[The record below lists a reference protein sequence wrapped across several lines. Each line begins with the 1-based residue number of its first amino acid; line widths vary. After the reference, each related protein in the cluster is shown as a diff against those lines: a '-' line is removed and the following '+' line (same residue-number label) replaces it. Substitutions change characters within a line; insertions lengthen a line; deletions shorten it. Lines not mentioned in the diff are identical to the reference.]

1 MPLIHSATWNIGST
15 PPTLLRIFHACGALF
30 VKTAEA
36 TAFVTSTLASAT
48 AEISQ
53 EFSKLNATS
62 DADHPPA
69 STSLQHN
76 THLIIGLVLLQ
87 TVCLFQGESEGGVKT
102 QPHTNV
108 EHHAMLV
115 TMIRQTR
122 LIERV
127 RSWEAPDWSDPILLD
142 AAWKEW
148 VRFATIK
155 RALLLAYFHDCCHC
169 MYSAS
174 PPAFSPAELDVHLPC
189 DDALWRAQTAAE
201 WFTAAHTPGIY
212 GVGMQRIY
220 GVSMQRAF
228 KALSTP
234 LTASNYD
241 DDATRLPL
249 TPFGLFILIHTV
261 LRNISVARTART
273 PPPGGWSC
281 FAMVAAPVAP
291 TNRVDADADK
301 AEFTFRTQVVLDN
314 WLQLWLTSPETALEL
329 NGGGSGAGEQQ
340 LPFVCNSLPFHWLAQ
355 VSLWENSLDGP
366 WPLVDLGLGASS
378 KPNTLSQSGMQ
389 W

>member
-1 MPLIHSATWNIGST
+1 MSLPGGE
-15 PPTLLRIFHACGALF
+15 RGR
-30 VKTAEA
+30 
-36 TAFVTSTLASAT
+36 ASR
-48 AEISQ
+48 
-53 EFSKLNATS
+53 
-62 DADHPPA
+62 P
-69 STSLQHN
+69 
-76 THLIIGLVLLQ
+76 
-87 TVCLFQGESEGGVKT
+87 

-174 PPAFSPAELDVHLPC
+174 PRHSRPPSS
-189 DDALWRAQTAAE
+189 T
-201 WFTAAHTPGIY
+201 FTSHATMPSGVPRPLQSGSQRPHTPGIY

-249 TPFGLFILIHTV
+249 TPFWAIHPHPHRPAEY
-261 LRNISVARTART
+261 LRRPKSPDA
-273 PPPGGWSC
+273 PPGGWSC

-340 LPFVCNSLPFHWLAQ
+340 LPFVCNSLPFPLARAGIVVGELAGRAMAVGGSRPRARAQ
-355 VSLWENSLDGP
+355 NQLPFRSRGCNGDPTHEP
-366 WPLVDLGLGASS
+366 
-378 KPNTLSQSGMQ
+378 TFFYR
-389 W
+389 